1 MEHDVCAICDDGGS
15 VTCCDGRC
23 QRAFHLVD
31 SEAHDDCREKLGLT
45 LEQAKIINEEEGFIC
60 KNCQFKKHQCFS
72 CGLLGSSD
80 DTLSQPEVFQCEHGD
95 CGRFYHPKCIAK
107 LLYPNSEEA
116 ILFAAEVAVAREK
129 FTCLMH
135 ECMECKGVEDK
146 NDRSLQFAVCRRC
159 PTVYHRKCLPSE
171 ILFKSR
177 KGPNDSPQRAWDDI
191 LPDRI
196 LMYCTYVNSLNL
208 VAHLFIPLVL
218 LSLFSLPELLSSAKL
233 FCRKHKIVRK
243 LLTPER
249 NHIIFPEEANEHHVA
264 ETLEG
269 APMEQDA
276 AEETEAPHQ
285 PASSEQIQLPP
296 PAASDQNQCPAA
308 SDQNQCPCSHFTLS
322 FAPSSLYK
330 EPYPGNCGWLD
341 DDEFDD

>member
-1 MEHDVCAICDDGGS
+1 MLDL
-15 VTCCDGRC
+15 T
-23 QRAFHLVD
+23 RAPLPFPFADVD

-196 LMYCTYVNSLNL
+196 LM
-208 VAHLFIPLVL
+208 
-218 LSLFSLPELLSSAKL
+218 
-233 FCRKHKIVRK
+233 KHKIVRK

>member
-95 CGRFYHPKCIAK
+95 CGHFYHPKCIAK

-177 KGPNDSPQRAWDDI
+177 KGPNDSLQRAWDDI

-196 LMYCTYVNSLNL
+196 LM
-208 VAHLFIPLVL
+208 
-218 LSLFSLPELLSSAKL
+218 
-233 FCRKHKIVRK
+233 KHKIVRK

-249 NHIIFPEEANEHHVA
+249 NHIIFPEEADEHHVP

-269 APMEQDA
+269 AP
-276 AEETEAPHQ
+276 EEFEAPHKL
-285 PASSEQIQLPP
+285 PSSEQIQLPP
-296 PAASDQNQCPAA
+296 PAA

-322 FAPSSLYK
+322 FAPSFLYE

-341 DDEFDD
+341 DDEFDE